1 MSLQFRRLWPVMI
14 PAISLAAPVFAQQN
28 QGQNQQVQEIVV
40 TGAART
46 YSALSTTQSM
56 RDQQNPISS
65 VLSTIDN
72 LPGVNITEGDT
83 FGFDDW
89 STTVNLRGYQT
100 SLGEQQVGTYD
111 RWFSERRL
119 QLRRRRES
127 QSLYRQHELRR
138 CGSESGHRFY

>member
-1 MSLQFRRLWPVMI
+1 MSVQFRRLWPVMI

-28 QGQNQQVQEIVV
+28 QEQDQQIQEIVI

-72 LPGVNITEGDT
+72 LPGVNI
-83 FGFDDW
+83 
-89 STTVNLRGYQT
+89 
-100 SLGEQQVGTYD
+100 
-111 RWFSERRL
+111 
-119 QLRRRRES
+119 
-127 QSLYRQHELRR
+127 
-138 CGSESGHRFY
+138 